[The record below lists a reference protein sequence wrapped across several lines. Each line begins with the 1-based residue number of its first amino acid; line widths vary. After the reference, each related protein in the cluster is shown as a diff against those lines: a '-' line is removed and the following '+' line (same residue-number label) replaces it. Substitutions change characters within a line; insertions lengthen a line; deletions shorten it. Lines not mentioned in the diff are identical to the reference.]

1 LAPAARRVR
10 LVGHIQVAP
19 RNHATHAVNT
29 WKELGALS
37 FLNQRP
43 IAATAVVAGV
53 AAALG
58 GALTVGPIRA
68 HAAAATQT
76 PPRVL
81 TRRMRPRL
89 GAVAPGTRVNSS
101 ALFGNRVFANAGDGF
116 ALARVGSAQYPARS
130 TDGGQTWRIDGPQL
144 HVDAADGP
152 EAVGYVGVASA
163 RTFFAYGSSV
173 VDVTA
178 NGGRT
183 WWEAFMSG
191 LVMAVA
197 QSPRNE
203 LVAYVQQSVSN
214 DRANP
219 AVTQQYVSRDGGRHW
234 RYSTA
239 LGG

>member
-1 LAPAARRVR
+1 VR
-10 LVGHIQVAP
+10 LFGHIQVAP

-58 GALTVGPIRA
+58 GALTVGSIGAR
-68 HAAAATQT
+68 AAAATQT

-81 TRRMRPRL
+81 TARRLRPRP
-89 GAVAPGTRVNSS
+89 GAVAPGTRVGSS

-116 ALARVGSAQYPARS
+116 ALADVGSAQYPARS
-130 TDGGQTWRIDGPQL
+130 TDGGQSWRIDGPQL
-144 HVDAADGP
+144 HVDAADAP
-152 EAVGYVGVASA
+152 EAVGYVGVAGA

-178 NGGRT
+178 NGGHT
-183 WWEAFMSG
+183 WWETFMSG
-191 LVMAVA
+191 LVMAVT
-197 QSPRNE
+197 QSPRKE
-203 LVAYVQQSVSN
+203 LVAYVQQSISN
-214 DRANP
+214 DRVNP

-239 LGG
+239 FGG